1 MGGAIIVL
9 FVMFVAGPIGIF
21 VVGVIWSALTGWL
34 LTAEADARAAEPAPD
49 AAGT

>member
-1 MGGAIIVL
+1 MVGVIIVL

-34 LTAEADARAAEPAPD
+34 LTADADARD
-49 AAGT
+49 RAGRSRVASN